1 MKSTILHNIHLRS
14 TIADLPLHELYLSV
28 TEPGEKAASA
38 FKEHIDLPGV
48 IIMDGEE
55 MAGMIS
61 RRAFHERV
69 GRSFGVEVYLR
80 RPLQTILEA
89 VDHKPLCLDQ
99 GTSIPSAAQSALG
112 REVENVYAPVVVV
125 MGNGKLK
132 LLDVYVLL
140 LAQSR
145 LLHISSNP
153 QYANYFARPD
163 SKVGSGVMEHSALQQ
178 NTLQQSTNSQIEENS
193 LLDVNSLRN
202 LMKMMSISSGS
213 SLHSLANQLVED
225 IPLLFDDAKL
235 AIQDQ
240 NPQALQRSAHTM
252 RITANTFGLRKL
264 LEYAGEME
272 SIARKGV
279 YTKKI
284 DGAELVLENAMACFP
299 EARGA
304 LFQFIA
310 SMQNSY

>member
-1 MKSTILHNIHLRS
+1 MNTPLHNIHLRS
-14 TIADLPLHELYLSV
+14 TIADLSLHGFYLSISD
-28 TEPGEKAASA
+28 PGEKAASA
-38 FKEHIDLPGV
+38 FQEHVDLPGV
-48 IIMDGEE
+48 IIMDGDE

-69 GRSFGVEVYLR
+69 GRSYGVEVYLR
-80 RPLQTILEA
+80 RPLQKILEA
-89 VDHKPLCLDQ
+89 VDHKPMCLNQD
-99 GTSIPSAAQSALG
+99 TSITTAAQSALG
-112 REVENVYAPVVVV
+112 REMENVYAPLVVV
-125 MGNGKLK
+125 MGDGTLK

-145 LLHISSNP
+145 LLHISSNA
-153 QYANYFARPD
+153 QYSNYFASPLTIVGTESKIQPLEKKTAIEQTWVDD
-163 SKVGSGVMEHSALQQ
+163 SM
-178 NTLQQSTNSQIEENS
+178 
-193 LLDVNSLRN
+193 LDVNSLRN

-213 SLHSLANQLVED
+213 SLQSLANQLIED

-235 AIQDQ
+235 AIRDQ
-240 NPQALQRSAHTM
+240 NANALERSAHTM

-264 LEYAGEME
+264 MEYAGEME
-272 SIARKGV
+272 VIARKTSV
-279 YTKKI
+279 IQKI
-284 DGAELVLENAMACFP
+284 DAAEPVLQKAMACFP